1 MNKRALTNQDYFE
14 AAKFLNCEV
23 AALQAVAD
31 VESDGDGYD
40 QYGRLKVRFE
50 GHKFREYTG
59 GKYDRTHQHL
69 SYSYKNR
76 HGKAHG
82 YTAFNEAFALDQEA
96 ALKASSFGKFQP
108 LAVNYREAGFRSV
121 RAFVDFLRESERNQ
135 LIVFCRM
142 VKFRHLDDELRRLDW
157 AGFAKNYNG
166 ASFRDNDYDGKMAR
180 RYAHHKRFPIK
191 SEFNDLRDDEID
203 NLFAA
208 QKDEP
213 AAPQIGKPSVVLA
226 SNPAQS
232 PQPSEDAS
240 QSQTSDAPAQA
251 QTVQQSSAIDKARE
265 MSEIFGQKFDHIN
278 ELASQLNTRKDSAKS
293 LWTMISQ
300 ILYQSFWALVAFAI
314 GLPREVWLVVAVI
327 VGVLALFYLHRQLSL
342 GKMREL
348 ARLKLIEIADR
359 LK

>member
-1 MNKRALTNQDYFE
+1 MNKRALTNQDYCE

-40 QYGRLKVRFE
+40 ENGRIKIRFE

-59 GKYDRTHQHL
+59 GKYDRTHPHL

-82 YTAFNEAFALDQEA
+82 YTAFNEAFALDEEA

-108 LAVNYREAGFRSV
+108 LAVNYREADFRSV

-166 ASFRDNDYDGKMAR
+166 KSYRDNDYDGKMAR
-180 RYAHHKRFPIK
+180 RYAHHKGFPIK
-191 SEFNDLRDDEID
+191 SEFNDLSDDEID
-203 NLFAA
+203 NLFVADG
-208 QKDEP
+208 KEP
-213 AAPQIGKPSVVLA
+213 AAQIGNPTA
-226 SNPAQS
+226 EPAANPASSPQSSGDANQSQS
-232 PQPSEDAS
+232 PGDSATQP
-240 QSQTSDAPAQA
+240 QTSALS
-251 QTVQQSSAIDKARE
+251 TARE
-265 MSEIFGQKFDHIN
+265 NFEMFGQKFDHIN
-278 ELASQLNTRKDSAKS
+278 DLANSLNARKDSAKS

-300 ILYQSFWALVAFAI
+300 ILYQSFWALAAFAI

-342 GKMREL
+342 GKLREV
-348 ARLKLIEIADR
+348 ARLKLIELANR
-359 LK
+359 F